1 MIHEKIRLYGKRK
14 ADAIQKATNQR
25 TTLVKWRGENFETA
39 EYLEMVINGVHYKMS
54 TTVH

>member
-25 TTLVKWRGENFETA
+25 TTMVKWRGENFETA
-39 EYLEMVINGVHYKMS
+39 EYLETVINGKHYRM
-54 TTVH
+54 TPTVH